1 MCGIVGLVGRFEHKE
16 TLLAQSCGRIAH
28 RGPDSHGFWEDADSG
43 VAFGHV
49 RLAIQ
54 DLSEQGHQP
63 MASADQRFMLVF
75 NGEIYNHP
83 QLRQALE
90 QEGYAHAWRGHSDT
104 ETILAG
110 LMVWGVQ
117 ETLKRMV
124 GMFAIAVWDR
134 QTHNLVLARDRFGE
148 KPLYYGYAPDGL
160 MFASELK
167 ALMPLP
173 GFDAHLNRD
182 AIALFLR
189 HNYIPAPYSVFTQV
203 RKLLPGTWVSLS
215 PEQID
220 AGTWPEPQ
228 PYWSAL
234 EVARSQPRVQFARD
248 DDAVDGLDCVLRQ
261 AIRGQLLSDVPLGAF
276 LSGGIDSSLIA
287 SLTREEAAG
296 TLKTFSIGFAEPEY
310 NEAEYAAEVARH
322 LGTDHTELYVSAQDS
337 LDLIPALPQMY
348 DEPFADSSQIPTAL
362 VMRMARQQVT
372 VALSGD
378 AGDELFGG
386 YSRYKRVQQWW
397 GKRERVPAGLQ
408 APLRAGAR
416 VAASLLSGPR
426 AEKFGKLEQ
435 VLGADNM
442 VAFYRQFVSYWQDPA
457 SVVKGATEP
466 ASAFSQAPL
475 DSLLDTMMAI
485 DTVSY
490 LPDDILVKVDRAA
503 MAVSL
508 ETRVPLLDH
517 RVYEFAWS
525 LDEKYKLRG
534 DDSKWI
540 LKQLLYRHVPPQML
554 DRPKKGF
561 SVPMGQWLRGPLRQ
575 WGEQLLALPRLEAQ
589 NLLDAQRV
597 REVWTQHQSGQ
608 VDNSARLWGILMLQA
623 WLDEYGVKP

>member
-90 QEGYAHAWRGHSDT
+90 QDGYAHAWRGHSDT

-134 QTHNLVLARDRFGE
+134 QTRNLVLARDRFGE

-215 PEQID
+215 PDQID
-220 AGTWPEPQ
+220 AGAWPEPQ

-234 EVARSQPRVQFARD
+234 EVARSQPRAQFARD
-248 DDAVDGLDCVLRQ
+248 DDAVDGLDRVLRQ

-276 LSGGIDSSLIA
+276 LSGGIDSSVIA

-296 TLKTFSIGFAEPEY
+296 TLKTFSIGFTEPEY

-362 VMRMARQQVT
+362 VMRMAKQQVT

-457 SVVKGATEP
+457 SMVKGATEP
-466 ASAFSQAPL
+466 VSAFSQAPL
-475 DSLLDTMMAI
+475 DGLLDTMMAI

-534 DDSKWI
+534 NDSKWI
-540 LKQLLYRHVPPQML
+540 LKQLLYRHVPAQML

-623 WLDEYGVKP
+623 WLDEYGIKP

>member
-248 DDAVDGLDCVLRQ
+248 DDAIDGLDRVLRQ

-623 WLDEYGVKP
+623 WLDEYGIKP

>member
-28 RGPDSHGFWEDADSG
+28 RGPDSQGFWEDADSG

-63 MASADQRFMLVF
+63 MASADHRFMLVF

-90 QEGYAHAWRGHSDT
+90 QDGYAHAWRGHSDT

-134 QTHNLVLARDRFGE
+134 QTRSLVLARDRFGE

-228 PYWSAL
+228 SYWSAL

-248 DDAVDGLDCVLRQ
+248 DEAVDGLDRVLRQ

-337 LDLIPALPQMY
+337 LDLIPTLPQMY

-397 GKRERVPAGLQ
+397 GKRERVPAALQ

-457 SVVKGATEP
+457 SVLKGATEP

-534 DDSKWI
+534 NDSKWI

-575 WGEQLLALPRLEAQ
+575 WGEQLLALPRLEEQ

-597 REVWTQHQSGQ
+597 REVWMQHQSGQ

-623 WLDEYGVKP
+623 WLDEYGIKP

>member
-16 TLLAQSCGRIAH
+16 TLLAQSCDRIAH
-28 RGPDSHGFWEDADSG
+28 RGPDSHGFWEEADSG

-90 QEGYAHAWRGHSDT
+90 QDGYAHAWRGHSDT

-110 LMVWGVQ
+110 LMIWGVQ
-117 ETLKRMV
+117 ETLKQMV

-134 QTHNLVLARDRFGE
+134 QTRTLVLARDRFGE
-148 KPLYYGYAPDGL
+148 KPLYYGYTPDGL

-189 HNYIPAPYSVFTQV
+189 HNYIPAPYSVFTKV
-203 RKLLPGTWVSLS
+203 RKLQPGTWVSLS
-215 PEQID
+215 PDQIE
-220 AGTWPEPQ
+220 AGTWPEPVS
-228 PYWSAL
+228 YWSAL
-234 EVARSQPRVQFARD
+234 EVARSQPRAQFARD
-248 DDAVDGLDCVLRQ
+248 DDAIDGLDRVLRQ

-296 TLKTFSIGFAEPEY
+296 TLKTFSIGFTEPEY

-337 LDLIPALPQMY
+337 LDLIPSLPQMY

-386 YSRYKRVQQWW
+386 YSRYQRVQQWW

-408 APLRAGAR
+408 GPLRAGAR

-435 VLGADNM
+435 VLGAENM

-457 SVVKGATEP
+457 SVLKGATEP

-534 DDSKWI
+534 GDSKWI
-540 LKQLLYRHVPPQML
+540 LKQLLYRHVPQQML

-597 REVWTQHQSGQ
+597 REVWMQHQSGQ

-623 WLDEYGVKP
+623 WLDEYGIKP

>member
-90 QEGYAHAWRGHSDT
+90 QEGYAHAWHGHSDT

-248 DDAVDGLDCVLRQ
+248 DDAVDGLDRVLRR

-623 WLDEYGVKP
+623 WLDEYGIKP

>member
-1 MCGIVGLVGRFEHKE
+1 MCGIVGLAGRFEHKE
-16 TLLAQSCGRIAH
+16 TLLAQSCDRIAL
-28 RGPDSHGFWEDADSG
+28 RGPDSRGFWEDAANG
-43 VAFGHV
+43 VALGHV

-83 QLRQALE
+83 QLRLALE
-90 QEGYAHAWRGHSDT
+90 QDGYAHAWRGHSDT

-110 LMVWGVQ
+110 LMIWGVE

-134 QTHNLVLARDRFGE
+134 QTRNLVLARDRFGE

-173 GFDAHLNRD
+173 GFDTQLNRD
-182 AIALFLR
+182 ALALFLR
-189 HNYIPAPYSVFTQV
+189 HNYIPAPYSVFKQV
-203 RKLLPGTWVSLS
+203 RKLLPGTWVSVS
-215 PEQID
+215 AEQI
-220 AGTWPEPQ
+220 ATASWPEPVS
-228 PYWSAL
+228 YWSAL
-234 EVARSQPRVQFARD
+234 DVARTQPRVQFERD
-248 DDAVDGLDCVLRQ
+248 DDAVDGLDRVLRQ

-296 TLKTFSIGFAEPEY
+296 TLKTFSIGFTEPEY

-337 LDLIPALPQMY
+337 LDLIPALPHMY

-362 VMRMARQQVT
+362 VMRMARQEVT

-386 YSRYKRVQQWW
+386 YSRYQRVQQWW

-408 APLRAGAR
+408 APLGAGAR
-416 VAASLLSGPR
+416 LAASLLSGPR

-435 VLGADNM
+435 VLGAENM

-457 SVVKGATEP
+457 SVVKGASEP
-466 ASAFSQAPL
+466 ASAFAQAPL

-534 DDSKWI
+534 GDSKWI

-561 SVPMGQWLRGPLRQ
+561 SVPMGQWLRGPLRE
-575 WGEQLLALPRLEAQ
+575 WGEQLLALPRLQSQ

-597 REVWTQHQSGQ
+597 REVWTQHQSGR
-608 VDNSARLWGILMLQA
+608 VDNSPRLWGILMLQA
-623 WLDEYGVKP
+623 WLDEYGIKP

>member
-1 MCGIVGLVGRFEHKE
+1 MCGIVGLVGRFEYKE

-28 RGPDSHGFWEDADSG
+28 RGPDSHGFWEEADSG

-63 MASADQRFMLVF
+63 MPSADQRFMLVF

-90 QEGYAHAWRGHSDT
+90 QDGYAHAWRGHSDT

-134 QTHNLVLARDRFGE
+134 QTRNLVLARDRFGE

-189 HNYIPAPYSVFTQV
+189 HNYIPAPYSVFTKV

-215 PEQID
+215 PDQI
-220 AGTWPEPQ
+220 AAETWPEPQ
-228 PYWSAL
+228 SYWSAL
-234 EVARSQPRVQFARD
+234 EVARSQPRAQFAREE
-248 DDAVDGLDCVLRQ
+248 DAVDGLDRVLRQ

-296 TLKTFSIGFAEPEY
+296 TLKTFSIGFTEPEY
-310 NEAEYAAEVARH
+310 NEAQYAAEVARH
-322 LGTDHTELYVSAQDS
+322 LGTDHTELYVSAQDG
-337 LDLIPALPQMY
+337 LDLIPALPRMY

-386 YSRYKRVQQWW
+386 YSRYQRVQQWW

-416 VAASLLSGPR
+416 IAASLLSGPR

-466 ASAFSQAPL
+466 ASTFSQAPL
-475 DSLLDTMMAI
+475 DNLLDTMMAI

-534 DDSKWI
+534 NDSKWI
-540 LKQLLYRHVPPQML
+540 LKQLLYRHVPQQML

-561 SVPMGQWLRGPLRQ
+561 SVPMGQWLRGPLRP

-597 REVWTQHQSGQ
+597 REVWMQHQSGQ

-623 WLDEYGVKP
+623 WLDEYGIKP

>member
-1 MCGIVGLVGRFEHKE
+1 MCGIVGLLGRFEHKE
-16 TLLAQSCGRIAH
+16 TLLAASCSKIAH
-28 RGPDSHGFWEDADSG
+28 RGPDSRGFWEDADSP

-63 MASADQRFMLVF
+63 MASANQRFMLVF

-83 QLRQALE
+83 QLREALE
-90 QEGYAHAWRGHSDT
+90 QDGYAHAWRGHSDT

-110 LMVWGVQ
+110 LMVWGIE

-134 QTHNLVLARDRFGE
+134 EARSLVLARDRFGE
-148 KPLYYGYAPDGL
+148 KPLYYGYTPAGF

-167 ALMPLP
+167 ALMSLP
-173 GFDAHLNRD
+173 GFNTQLNRD

-189 HNYIPAPYSVFTQV
+189 HNYIPAPYSIFTQV
-203 RKLLPGTWVSLS
+203 RKLLPGTWVTLSLDQI
-215 PEQID
+215 EQAD
-220 AGTWPEPQ
+220 WPEPQ
-228 PYWSAL
+228 TYWSAL
-234 EVARSQPRVQFARD
+234 EVARTQPRRRFERD
-248 DDAVDGLDCVLRQ
+248 DEAVDELDKVLRQ

-287 SLTREEAAG
+287 SLTREETAG
-296 TLKTFSIGFAEPEY
+296 SLRTFSIGFTEPEY
-310 NEAEYAAEVARH
+310 NEAEYAAQVARH

-337 LDLIPALPQMY
+337 LDLIPSLPRMY

-362 VMRMARQQVT
+362 VMRMARQEVT

-386 YSRYKRVQQWW
+386 YSRYQRVRQWW
-397 GKRERVPAGLQ
+397 RKREKVPAGLTT
-408 APLRAGAR
+408 PLRAGAR
-416 VAASLLSGPR
+416 LAGSLLSGPR

-435 VLGADNM
+435 VLGADDM

-457 SVVKGATEP
+457 SVVKGASEP
-466 ASAFSQAPL
+466 PTAFAQPPL
-475 DSLLDTMMAI
+475 DSLLDTMMAL

-525 LDEKYKLRG
+525 LDEKYKVRG
-534 DDSKWI
+534 SESKWL
-540 LKQLLYRHVPPQML
+540 LKQLLYRHVPREML

-561 SVPMGQWLRGPLRQ
+561 SVPMGQWLRGPLRE
-575 WGEQLLALPRLEAQ
+575 WGEQLLAVSRLQEQ
-589 NLLDAQRV
+589 NLLDADRV
-597 REVWTQHQSGQ
+597 HAIWMQHQSGAA
-608 VDNSARLWGILMLQA
+608 DHSPRLWGILMLQA
-623 WLDEYGVKP
+623 WLDEYGIKP

>member
-1 MCGIVGLVGRFEHKE
+1 MCGIVGLVGRFEYKE

-248 DDAVDGLDCVLRQ
+248 DDAVDGLDRVLRQ

-623 WLDEYGVKP
+623 WLDEYGIKP

>member
-28 RGPDSHGFWEDADSG
+28 RGPDSHGFWEEADSG

-90 QEGYAHAWRGHSDT
+90 QGGYAHAWRGHSDT

-134 QTHNLVLARDRFGE
+134 QTRNLVLARDRFGE

-189 HNYIPAPYSVFTQV
+189 HNYIPAPYSVFTKV

-215 PEQID
+215 PDQIE
-220 AGTWPEPQ
+220 AGTWPEPVS
-228 PYWSAL
+228 YWSAL
-234 EVARSQPRVQFARD
+234 EVARSQPRAQFARD
-248 DDAVDGLDCVLRQ
+248 DDAVDGLDRVLRQ

-296 TLKTFSIGFAEPEY
+296 TLKTFSIGFTEAEY

-337 LDLIPALPQMY
+337 LDLIPSLPQMY

-386 YSRYKRVQQWW
+386 YSRYQRVQQWW

-408 APLRAGAR
+408 GPLRACAR

-435 VLGADNM
+435 VLGAENM

-534 DDSKWI
+534 GDSKWI
-540 LKQLLYRHVPPQML
+540 LKQLLYRHVPQQML

-575 WGEQLLALPRLEAQ
+575 WGEQLLAVPRLEAQ

-597 REVWTQHQSGQ
+597 REVWMQHQSGQ

-623 WLDEYGVKP
+623 WLDEYGIKP

>member
-1 MCGIVGLVGRFEHKE
+1 MCGIVGLIGRFEHKE

-28 RGPDSHGFWEDADSG
+28 RGPDSHGFWEDADNG

-83 QLRQALE
+83 QLRQAL
-90 QEGYAHAWRGHSDT
+90 QQDGYAHAWRGHSDT

-110 LMVWGVQ
+110 LMIWGVQ

-134 QTHNLVLARDRFGE
+134 QTRNLVLARDRFGE

-173 GFDAHLNRD
+173 GFDARLNRD
-182 AIALFLR
+182 AVALFLR

-215 PEQID
+215 PDQIS
-220 AGTWPEPQ
+220 AGAWPEPES
-228 PYWSAL
+228 YWSAL
-234 EVARSQPRVQFARD
+234 EVARSQPRAQFARD
-248 DDAVDGLDCVLRQ
+248 DDAVDGLDRVLRQ

-287 SLTREEAAG
+287 SLTREETAG
-296 TLKTFSIGFAEPEY
+296 TLKTFSIGFTEPEY

-408 APLRAGAR
+408 GPLRAGAR
-416 VAASLLSGPR
+416 IAASLLSGPR
-426 AEKFGKLEQ
+426 AEKFAKLEQ

-457 SVVKGATEP
+457 SVVMGATEP
-466 ASAFSQAPL
+466 ASAFDQAPL
-475 DSLLDTMMAI
+475 NSLLDTMMAI

-534 DDSKWI
+534 GDSKW
-540 LKQLLYRHVPPQML
+540 LLRQLLYRHVPQQML

-575 WGEQLLALPRLEAQ
+575 WGEQLLALPRLQSQ

-597 REVWTQHQSGQ
+597 RAVWMQHQSGQ
-608 VDNSARLWGILMLQA
+608 ADNSARLWGILMLQA
-623 WLDEYGVKP
+623 WLDEYGIKP

>member
-16 TLLAQSCGRIAH
+16 TLLAQSCDRIAH
-28 RGPDSHGFWEDADSG
+28 RGPDSHGFWEEADSG

-90 QEGYAHAWRGHSDT
+90 QDGYAHAWRGHSDT

-110 LMVWGVQ
+110 LMIWGVQ
-117 ETLKRMV
+117 ETLKQMV

-134 QTHNLVLARDRFGE
+134 QTRNLVLARDRFGE
-148 KPLYYGYAPDGL
+148 KPLYYGYTPDGL

-189 HNYIPAPYSVFTQV
+189 HNYIPAPYSVFTKV
-203 RKLLPGTWVSLS
+203 RKLQPGTWVSLS
-215 PEQID
+215 PDQIE
-220 AGTWPEPQ
+220 AGTWPEPVS
-228 PYWSAL
+228 YWSAL
-234 EVARSQPRVQFARD
+234 EVARSQPRAQFARD
-248 DDAVDGLDCVLRQ
+248 DDAIDGLDRVLRQ

-296 TLKTFSIGFAEPEY
+296 TLKTFSIGFTEPEY

-337 LDLIPALPQMY
+337 LDLIPSLPQMY

-386 YSRYKRVQQWW
+386 YSRYQRVQQWW

-408 APLRAGAR
+408 GPLRAGAR

-435 VLGADNM
+435 VLGAENM

-457 SVVKGATEP
+457 SVLKGATEP

-534 DDSKWI
+534 GDSKWI
-540 LKQLLYRHVPPQML
+540 LKQLLYRHVPQQML

-597 REVWTQHQSGQ
+597 REVWMQHQSGQ

-623 WLDEYGVKP
+623 WLDEYGIKP

>member
-90 QEGYAHAWRGHSDT
+90 QDGYAHAWRGHSDT

-134 QTHNLVLARDRFGE
+134 QTRNLVLARDRFGE

-215 PEQID
+215 PDQMD
-220 AGTWPEPQ
+220 AGAWPEPQ

-234 EVARSQPRVQFARD
+234 EVARSQPRAQFARD
-248 DDAVDGLDCVLRQ
+248 DDAVDGLDRVLRQ

-296 TLKTFSIGFAEPEY
+296 TLKTFSIGFTEPEY

-362 VMRMARQQVT
+362 VMRMAKQQVT

-457 SVVKGATEP
+457 SMVKGATEP
-466 ASAFSQAPL
+466 VSAFSQAPL
-475 DSLLDTMMAI
+475 DGLLDTMMAI

-534 DDSKWI
+534 NDSKWI
-540 LKQLLYRHVPPQML
+540 LKQLLYRHVPAQML

-597 REVWTQHQSGQ
+597 REAWTQHQSGQ

-623 WLDEYGVKP
+623 WLDEYGIKP

>member
-16 TLLAQSCGRIAH
+16 TLLAQSCDRIAH
-28 RGPDSHGFWEDADSG
+28 RGPDSHGFWEEADSG

-90 QEGYAHAWRGHSDT
+90 QDGYAHAWRGHSDT

-110 LMVWGVQ
+110 LMIWGVQ

-134 QTHNLVLARDRFGE
+134 QTRNLVLARDRFGE
-148 KPLYYGYAPDGL
+148 KPLYYGYTPDGL

-189 HNYIPAPYSVFTQV
+189 HNYIPAPYSVFTKV

-215 PEQID
+215 ADQIE
-220 AGTWPEPQ
+220 AGAWPEPVS
-228 PYWSAL
+228 YWSAL
-234 EVARSQPRVQFARD
+234 EVARSQPRAQFARD
-248 DDAVDGLDCVLRQ
+248 DDAVDGLDRVLRQ

-296 TLKTFSIGFAEPEY
+296 TLKTFSIGFTEPEY

-337 LDLIPALPQMY
+337 LDLIPSLPQMY

-386 YSRYKRVQQWW
+386 YSRYQRVQQWW

-408 APLRAGAR
+408 GPLRAGAR

-435 VLGADNM
+435 VLGAENM

-457 SVVKGATEP
+457 SVLKGATEP

-534 DDSKWI
+534 GDSKWI
-540 LKQLLYRHVPPQML
+540 LKQLLYRHVPQQML

-597 REVWTQHQSGQ
+597 REVWMQHQSGQ

-623 WLDEYGVKP
+623 WLDEYGIKP

>member
-16 TLLAQSCGRIAH
+16 TLLAQSCDRIAH
-28 RGPDSHGFWEDADSG
+28 RGPDSHGFWEEADSG

-90 QEGYAHAWRGHSDT
+90 QDGYAHAWRGHSDT

-110 LMVWGVQ
+110 LMIWGVQ

-134 QTHNLVLARDRFGE
+134 QTRTLVLARDRFGE
-148 KPLYYGYAPDGL
+148 KPLYYGYTPDGL

-189 HNYIPAPYSVFTQV
+189 HNYIPAPYSVFTKV
-203 RKLLPGTWVSLS
+203 RKLQPGTWVSLS
-215 PEQID
+215 ADQIE
-220 AGTWPEPQ
+220 AGTWPEPVS
-228 PYWSAL
+228 YWSAL
-234 EVARSQPRVQFARD
+234 EVARSQPRAQFARD
-248 DDAVDGLDCVLRQ
+248 DDAIDGLDRVLRQ

-296 TLKTFSIGFAEPEY
+296 TLKTFSIGFTEPEY

-337 LDLIPALPQMY
+337 LDLIPSLPQMY

-386 YSRYKRVQQWW
+386 YSRYQRVQQWW

-408 APLRAGAR
+408 GPLRAGAR

-435 VLGADNM
+435 VLGAENM

-457 SVVKGATEP
+457 SVLKGATEP

-534 DDSKWI
+534 GDSKWI
-540 LKQLLYRHVPPQML
+540 LKQLLYRHVPQQML

-597 REVWTQHQSGQ
+597 REVWMQHQSGQ

-623 WLDEYGVKP
+623 WLDEYGIKP

>member
-90 QEGYAHAWRGHSDT
+90 QDGYAHAWRGHSDT

-134 QTHNLVLARDRFGE
+134 QTRNLVLARDRFGE

-189 HNYIPAPYSVFTQV
+189 HNYVPAPYSVFTQV

-215 PEQID
+215 PDQID
-220 AGTWPEPQ
+220 AGAWPEPQ

-234 EVARSQPRVQFARD
+234 EVARSQPRAQFARD
-248 DDAVDGLDCVLRQ
+248 DDAVDGLDRVLRQ

-296 TLKTFSIGFAEPEY
+296 TLKTFSIGFTEPEY

-362 VMRMARQQVT
+362 VMRMAKQQVT

-435 VLGADNM
+435 VLRADNM

-457 SVVKGATEP
+457 SMVKGATEP
-466 ASAFSQAPL
+466 VSAFSEAPL

-534 DDSKWI
+534 NDSKWI
-540 LKQLLYRHVPPQML
+540 LKQLLYRHVPAQML

-561 SVPMGQWLRGPLRQ
+561 SVPMGLWLTGPLRQ

-597 REVWTQHQSGQ
+597 REVWVQHQSGQ

-623 WLDEYGVKP
+623 WLDEYGIKP

>member
-1 MCGIVGLVGRFEHKE
+1 MCGIVGLAGRFEHKE
-16 TLLAQSCGRIAH
+16 TLLAQSCSRIAH
-28 RGPDSHGFWEDADSG
+28 RGPDSHGFWEDTGNG

-54 DLSEQGHQP
+54 DLSAQGHQP

-83 QLRQALE
+83 QLRLALE
-90 QEGYAHAWRGHSDT
+90 QDGYAHAWRGHSDT

-110 LMVWGVQ
+110 LMVWGMQ
-117 ETLKRMV
+117 ETLRRMV

-134 QTHNLVLARDRFGE
+134 QTRQLMLARDRFGE

-173 GFDAHLNRD
+173 GFDTQLNRD
-182 AIALFLR
+182 AIALLLR
-189 HNYIPAPYSVFTQV
+189 HNYIPAPYTVFTQM
-203 RKLLPGTWVSLS
+203 RKLLPGTWISLS
-215 PEQID
+215 AEQID
-220 AGTWPEPQ
+220 AASWPEPQ
-228 PYWSAL
+228 SYWSAL
-234 EVARSQPRVQFARD
+234 EVARTQPRRQFERD
-248 DDAVDGLDCVLRQ
+248 DDAVDELDRVLRQ

-296 TLKTFSIGFAEPEY
+296 KLKTFSIGFTEPEY

-337 LDLIPALPQMY
+337 LDLIPSLPQMY

-397 GKRERVPAGLQ
+397 GKRERVPAVLK
-408 APLRAGAR
+408 APLRAGAGL
-416 VAASLLSGPR
+416 AAGLLSGPR
-426 AEKFGKLEQ
+426 AEKFGKLQQ

-457 SVVKGATEP
+457 SVVIGASEP
-466 ASAFSQAPL
+466 ATAFSQAPL

-525 LDEKYKLRG
+525 LQEKYKLRDG
-534 DDSKWI
+534 QSKWI
-540 LKQLLYRHVPPQML
+540 LRQLLYRHVPPAML

-575 WGEQLLALPRLEAQ
+575 WGEQLLALPRLQAQ
-589 NLLDAQRV
+589 GLLDAQRV
-597 REVWTQHQSGQ
+597 RDIWTQHQSGQ

-623 WLDEYGVKP
+623 WLDEYGIKP

>member
-16 TLLAQSCGRIAH
+16 TLLAQSCDRIAH
-28 RGPDSHGFWEDADSG
+28 RGPDSHGFWEEADSG

-90 QEGYAHAWRGHSDT
+90 QDGYAHAWRGHSDT

-110 LMVWGVQ
+110 LMIWGVQ

-134 QTHNLVLARDRFGE
+134 QTRNLVLARDRFGE
-148 KPLYYGYAPDGL
+148 KPLYYGYTPDGL

-189 HNYIPAPYSVFTQV
+189 HNYIPAPYSVFTKV

-215 PEQID
+215 ADQIE
-220 AGTWPEPQ
+220 AGAWPEPVS
-228 PYWSAL
+228 YWSAL
-234 EVARSQPRVQFARD
+234 EVARSQPRAQFARD
-248 DDAVDGLDCVLRQ
+248 DDVIDGLDRVLRQ

-296 TLKTFSIGFAEPEY
+296 TLKTFSIGFTEPEY

-337 LDLIPALPQMY
+337 LDLIPSLPQMY

-386 YSRYKRVQQWW
+386 YSRYQRVQQWW

-408 APLRAGAR
+408 GPLRAGAR

-435 VLGADNM
+435 VLGAENM

-457 SVVKGATEP
+457 SVLKGATEP

-534 DDSKWI
+534 GDSKWI
-540 LKQLLYRHVPPQML
+540 LKQLLYRHVPQQML

-597 REVWTQHQSGQ
+597 REVWMQHQSGQ

-623 WLDEYGVKP
+623 WLDEYGIKP

>member
-16 TLLAQSCGRIAH
+16 TLLADSCSRIAH
-28 RGPDSHGFWEDADSG
+28 RGPDSNGFWEDTNSP

-63 MASADQRFMLVF
+63 MASANQRYMLVF

-83 QLRQALE
+83 QLREAL
-90 QEGYAHAWRGHSDT
+90 QQDGYAHAWRGHSDT

-110 LMVWGVQ
+110 LMTWGVQ
-117 ETLKRMV
+117 DTLTRMV

-134 QTHNLVLARDRFGE
+134 QTRSLVLARDRFGE
-148 KPLYYGYAPDGL
+148 KPLYYGYTEQGL

-173 GFDAHLNRD
+173 GFDQQLNRD

-189 HNYIPAPYSVFTQV
+189 HNYIPAPHSIFTQV
-203 RKLLPGTWVSLS
+203 RKLLPGHWLSLS
-215 PEQID
+215 LEQIET
-220 AGTWPEPQ
+220 GTWPQSQ

-234 EVARSQPRVQFARD
+234 DVARSRPRRQFARD
-248 DDAVDGLDCVLRQ
+248 EDAVDELDQVLRQ
-261 AIRGQLLSDVPLGAF
+261 SIRGQLLSDVPLGAF

-287 SLTREEAAG
+287 SLTREETAG
-296 TLKTFSIGFAEPEY
+296 VLKTFSIGFTEPEY

-337 LDLIPALPQMY
+337 LDLIPELARMY

-362 VMRMARQQVT
+362 VMRMARKEVT

-386 YSRYKRVQQWW
+386 YSRYQRVREWW
-397 GKRERVPAGLQ
+397 RKRERVPAGLTG
-408 APLRAGAR
+408 PLRSGAR
-416 VAASLLSGPR
+416 LAGSVLSGPR
-426 AEKFGKLEQ
+426 AEKFDKLQQ
-435 VLGADNM
+435 VLGAENM
-442 VAFYRQFVSYWQDPA
+442 VAFYRQFVSYWQDPTA
-457 SVVKGATEP
+457 IVKGAVEP
-466 ASAFSQAPL
+466 PTAFAEAPL

-534 DDSKWI
+534 NDSKWI
-540 LKQLLYRHVPPQML
+540 LKQLLYRHVPPAML

-561 SVPMGQWLRGPLRQ
+561 SVPMGQWLRGPLRE
-575 WGEQLLALPRLEAQ
+575 WGEQLLALPRLQSQ
-589 NLLDAQRV
+589 NLLDAERINAI
-597 REVWTQHQSGQ
+597 WNQHQNGQ
-608 VDNSARLWGILMLQA
+608 ADNSARLWGILMLQA
-623 WLDEYGVKP
+623 WLDEYGIKP

>member
-16 TLLAQSCGRIAH
+16 TLLADSCSRIAH
-28 RGPDSHGFWEDADSG
+28 RGPDSNGFWEDNTSP

-83 QLRQALE
+83 QLREALVKD
-90 QEGYAHAWRGHSDT
+90 GYSHAWRGHSDT

-110 LMVWGVQ
+110 LMIWGVE

-134 QTHNLVLARDRFGE
+134 QTRSLVLARDRFGE
-148 KPLYYGYAPDGL
+148 KPLYYGYASQGL

-167 ALMPLP
+167 ALMSLP
-173 GFDAHLNRD
+173 GFDQQLDRD

-189 HNYIPAPYSVFTQV
+189 HNYIPAPYSVFSSV
-203 RKLLPGTWVSLS
+203 RKLLPGHWLRLSL
-215 PEQID
+215 EDIENRN
-220 AGTWPEPQ
+220 WPQ
-228 PYWSAL
+228 SQAYWSAL
-234 EVARSQPRVQFARD
+234 EVARHQPRQQFASD
-248 DDAVDGLDCVLRQ
+248 DEAVDALDQVLRQ
-261 AIRGQLLSDVPLGAF
+261 SIRGQLLSDVPLGAF

-287 SLTREEAAG
+287 SLTREETAG
-296 TLKTFSIGFAEPEY
+296 ELKTFSIGFTEPEY

-337 LDLIPALPQMY
+337 LDLIPSLPRMY

-362 VMRMARQQVT
+362 VMRMARQEVT

-386 YSRYKRVQQWW
+386 YSRYQRVREWW
-397 GKRERVPAGLQ
+397 RKRERVPAGLT
-408 APLRAGAR
+408 APLRGGAR
-416 VAASLLSGPR
+416 LAGSLLSGPR
-426 AEKFGKLEQ
+426 AEKFDKLQQ
-435 VLGADNM
+435 VLGAKDM
-442 VAFYRQFVSYWQDPA
+442 VAFYRQFVSYWQDPTEIL
-457 SVVKGATEP
+457 KGATEP
-466 ASAFSQAPL
+466 PTAFAEAPL

-534 DDSKWI
+534 NNSKWI
-540 LKQLLYRHVPPQML
+540 LKQLLYRHVPPAML

-561 SVPMGQWLRGPLRQ
+561 SVPMGQWLRGPLRE
-575 WGEQLLALPRLEAQ
+575 WGEQLLAVPRLQSQ

-597 REVWTQHQSGQ
+597 SEIWQQHQRGQ
-608 VDNSARLWGILMLQA
+608 ADNSARLWGILMLQA
-623 WLDEYGVKP
+623 WLDEYGIKP

>member
-16 TLLAQSCGRIAH
+16 TLLAQSCDRIAH
-28 RGPDSHGFWEDADSG
+28 RGPDSHGFWEEADSG

-90 QEGYAHAWRGHSDT
+90 QDGYAHAWRGHSDT

-110 LMVWGVQ
+110 LMIWGVQ

-134 QTHNLVLARDRFGE
+134 QTRNLVLARDRFGE
-148 KPLYYGYAPDGL
+148 KPLYYGYTPDGL

-189 HNYIPAPYSVFTQV
+189 HNYIPAPYSVFTKV

-215 PEQID
+215 ADQIETG
-220 AGTWPEPQ
+220 AWPEPVS
-228 PYWSAL
+228 YWSAL
-234 EVARSQPRVQFARD
+234 EVARSQPRAQFARD
-248 DDAVDGLDCVLRQ
+248 DDAVDGLDRVLRQ

-296 TLKTFSIGFAEPEY
+296 TLKTFSIGFTEPEY

-337 LDLIPALPQMY
+337 LDLIPSLPQMY

-386 YSRYKRVQQWW
+386 YSRYQRVQQWW

-408 APLRAGAR
+408 GPLRAGAR

-435 VLGADNM
+435 VLGAENM

-457 SVVKGATEP
+457 SVLKGATEP
-466 ASAFSQAPL
+466 DSAFSQAPL

-534 DDSKWI
+534 GDSKWI
-540 LKQLLYRHVPPQML
+540 LKQLLYRHVPQQML

-597 REVWTQHQSGQ
+597 REVWMQHQSGQ

-623 WLDEYGVKP
+623 WLDEYGIKP

>member
-28 RGPDSHGFWEDADSG
+28 RGPDSHGFWEDTDNG

-63 MASADQRFMLVF
+63 MPSADQRFMLVF

-90 QEGYAHAWRGHSDT
+90 QDGYTHAWRGHADT

-110 LMVWGVQ
+110 LMIWGVQ

-134 QTHNLVLARDRFGE
+134 QTRNLVLARDRFGE

-189 HNYIPAPYSVFTQV
+189 HNYIPAPHSVFTQV

-215 PEQID
+215 PDQID
-220 AGTWPEPQ
+220 AGNWPEPQ

-234 EVARSQPRVQFARD
+234 EVARSQPRAQFARD
-248 DDAVDGLDCVLRQ
+248 DDAVDGLDRVLRQ

-296 TLKTFSIGFAEPEY
+296 TLKTFSIGFTEPEY

-322 LGTDHTELYVSAQDS
+322 LGTDHTELYVSGQDS

-397 GKRERVPAGLQ
+397 AKRERVPAGLQ

-435 VLGADNM
+435 VLGANNM

-457 SVVKGATEP
+457 SLVKGATEP

-534 DDSKWI
+534 NDSKWI

-597 REVWTQHQSGQ
+597 REVWMQHQSGQ

-623 WLDEYGVKP
+623 WLDEYGIKP

>member
-90 QEGYAHAWRGHSDT
+90 QDGYAHAWRGHSDT

-110 LMVWGVQ
+110 LMLWGVQ

-134 QTHNLVLARDRFGE
+134 QTRNLVLARDRFGE

-220 AGTWPEPQ
+220 AGAWPEPQ

-234 EVARSQPRVQFARD
+234 EVARSQPGAQFARD
-248 DDAVDGLDCVLRQ
+248 DDAVDGLDRVLRQ

-287 SLTREEAAG
+287 SLTREEASG
-296 TLKTFSIGFAEPEY
+296 TLKTFSIGFTEPEY

-362 VMRMARQQVT
+362 VMRMAKQQVT

-457 SVVKGATEP
+457 SMVKGATEP
-466 ASAFSQAPL
+466 VSAFSQAPL

-534 DDSKWI
+534 NDSKWI
-540 LKQLLYRHVPPQML
+540 LKQLLYRHVPAQML

-597 REVWTQHQSGQ
+597 REAWTQHQSGQ

-623 WLDEYGVKP
+623 WLDEYGIKP

>member
-16 TLLAQSCGRIAH
+16 TLLAQSCDRIAH
-28 RGPDSHGFWEDADSG
+28 RGPDSHGFWEEADSG

-90 QEGYAHAWRGHSDT
+90 QDGYAHAWRGHSDT

-110 LMVWGVQ
+110 LMIWGVQ
-117 ETLKRMV
+117 ETLKQMV

-134 QTHNLVLARDRFGE
+134 QTRTLVLARDRFGE
-148 KPLYYGYAPDGL
+148 KPLYYGYTPDGL

-189 HNYIPAPYSVFTQV
+189 HNYIPAPYSVFTKV
-203 RKLLPGTWVSLS
+203 RKLQPGTWVSLS
-215 PEQID
+215 PDQIE
-220 AGTWPEPQ
+220 AGTWPEPVS
-228 PYWSAL
+228 YWSAL
-234 EVARSQPRVQFARD
+234 EVARSQPRAQFARD
-248 DDAVDGLDCVLRQ
+248 DDAIDGLDRVLRQ

-296 TLKTFSIGFAEPEY
+296 TLKTFSIGFTEPEY

-337 LDLIPALPQMY
+337 LDLIPSLPQMY

-386 YSRYKRVQQWW
+386 YSRYQRVQQWW
-397 GKRERVPAGLQ
+397 GKRERVPASLQ
-408 APLRAGAR
+408 GPLRAGAR

-435 VLGADNM
+435 VLGAENM

-457 SVVKGATEP
+457 SVLKGATEP

-534 DDSKWI
+534 GDSKWI
-540 LKQLLYRHVPPQML
+540 LKQLLYRHVPQQML

-597 REVWTQHQSGQ
+597 REVWMQHQSGQ

-623 WLDEYGVKP
+623 WLDEYGIKP